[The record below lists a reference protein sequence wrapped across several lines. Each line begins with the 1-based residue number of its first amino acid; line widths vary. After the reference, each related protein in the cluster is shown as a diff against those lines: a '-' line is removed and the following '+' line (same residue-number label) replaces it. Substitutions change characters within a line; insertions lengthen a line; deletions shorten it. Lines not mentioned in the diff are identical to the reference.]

1 MTSTVTAQKAD
12 FESRNWFLFK
22 VKTGKE
28 PAVLRSLRLRGI
40 HAEMP
45 EVSYSI
51 RRKHRKAREIR
62 KYPALKSYLLVSFER
77 GVVPFREVL
86 DAPFVHG
93 VVGFGGFASCLDGG
107 QVYDFLHNP
116 KLDRTG
122 LSVPKTFKPEFA
134 VDDVVTLRGAGFD
147 GIEGDVVGIDVKLRR
162 ARISIQLLGSQ
173 REIDVPVDCV
183 SKAA

>member
-1 MTSTVTAQKAD
+1 MTHSVTAQRAD
-12 FESRNWFLFK
+12 FEARNWFLFK

-28 PAVLRSLRLRGI
+28 ASVLRSLRLRGI

-45 EVSYSI
+45 EISYSI
-51 RRKHRKAREIR
+51 RRKHRKAREVR
-62 KYPALKSYLLVSFER
+62 KYPALKSYLLVSFMP
-77 GVVPFREVL
+77 GAIPFRQIL

-93 VVGFGGFASCLDGG
+93 VVGFGGFASCLNGG
-107 QVYDFLHNP
+107 EVYDFLHNP

-134 VDDVVTLRGAGFD
+134 VDDTVTLRGAGFD
-147 GIEGDVVGIDVKLRR
+147 GIEGKVMSIDVKLRR
-162 ARISIQLLGSQ
+162 AHVSIPLLGSE
-173 REIDVPVDCV
+173 RVIDVPVDCA